1 MFDLLIDGVKF
12 GEEEDI
18 GNAMEL
24 KMILDETMPGSLV
37 TVETVDS

>member
-1 MFDLLIDGVKF
+1 MIDLYVDGVKF

-24 KMILDETMPGSLV
+24 KMILEETMPGSKI
-37 TVETVDS
+37 TVEIRE

>member
-1 MFDLLIDGVKF
+1 MFDLLIDSVKF

-24 KMILDETMPGSLV
+24 KMILEETMPGSVV